1 MTITQSI
8 TERLRRR
15 AERHDD
21 PPPAEPPGTRTPS
34 VAEECGQPVPGT
46 MTVQPLY
53 WPTSAGG
60 GYR

>member
-8 TERLRRR
+8 TEHLRRL
-15 AERHDD
+15 AGRHDD
-21 PPPAEPPGTRTPS
+21 PPVVPPGTPTPS

-53 WPTSAGG
+53 CPTSAGG